1 MRSSRSGRWRN
12 LWVVVPMRGVALGK
26 SRLAESLGRAER
38 ARLNRRLLERTL
50 AVIATWQGTA
60 SRCVVVSGCAQTLRI
75 AARAKAVGLLEPRP
89 SRGLNFAV
97 AYAVRRAVRSGARAI
112 LVLPSDLPQLSA
124 AGLDALVRR
133 ATYGYAG
140 AIAPDA
146 GRTGTNALLLKTRAR
161 FDFSFGAESCA
172 RHVDAARLHGWQLAI
187 CAHRDFALD
196 IDLPRDLVA
205 WRTEAPHRRMI

>member
-26 SRLAESLGRAER
+26 SRLAESLGRSER
-38 ARLNRRLLERTL
+38 TRLNRRLLERTL
-50 AVIATWQGTA
+50 GVIATWQGTA
-60 SRCVVVSGCAQTLRI
+60 SRCVVVSGCAQTLCI
-75 AARAKAVGLLEPRP
+75 AARAKAVELLEPRP
-89 SRGLNFAV
+89 RRGLNFAV
-97 AYAVRRAVRSGARAI
+97 AYAVRRAVRSGARTI

-124 AGLDALVRR
+124 AGLDALIGC

-146 GRTGTNALLLKTRAR
+146 ARTGTNALLLKTRAR

-172 RHVDAARLHGWQLAI
+172 RHVGAARLHGWQLAI

-205 WRTEAPHRRMI
+205 WQTESSRRRTI

>member
-1 MRSSRSGRWRN
+1 
-12 LWVVVPMRGVALGK
+12 MRGIALGK

-38 ARLNRRLLERTL
+38 ARLNQRLLERTL
-50 AVIATWQGTA
+50 AVIAEWQGTA
-60 SRCVVVSGCAQTLRI
+60 HRCVVVSGCAQTLRC
-75 AARAKAVGLLEPRP
+75 AARAKAMELLEPRP

-112 LVLPSDLPQLSA
+112 LVLPSDLPQLSV
-124 AGLDALVRR
+124 AGLDALLRC

-146 GRTGTNALLLKTRAR
+146 ARTGTNALLLTTRAR

-196 IDLPRDLVA
+196 IDLPGDLLA
-205 WRTEAPHRRMI
+205 LRAAGESSRRRMV